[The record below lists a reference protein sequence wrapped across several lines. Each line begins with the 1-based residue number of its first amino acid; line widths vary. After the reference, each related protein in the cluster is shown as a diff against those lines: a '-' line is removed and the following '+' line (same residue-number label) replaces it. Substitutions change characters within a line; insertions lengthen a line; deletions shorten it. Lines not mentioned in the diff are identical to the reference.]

1 MKTQFLKLAFASLL
15 ALTFSCD
22 NEKINAS
29 DEVVTREISVQDFS
43 SISVGLPA
51 QVYITQS
58 STHSLVIETHENLFD
73 VIEIDNAGNELRLK
87 TEHNIRNVRTMNIY
101 IHAEDLD
108 LVGLAGSGS
117 ININDCILTDQLE
130 VKLSGSGNINMCGN
144 IETLKVD
151 ITGSGRFN
159 GSGLSMNSFQTRT
172 TGSGD
177 IVVTGDT
184 ENASY
189 VISGSGDVKAYNLQ
203 SAAVS
208 VNVAGSGDV
217 EAAVSNS
224 LDVRISGSGS
234 VSYRGN
240 PNVTSNIT
248 GSGTIKK
255 MN

>member
-15 ALTFSCD
+15 ALTFSCN

-29 DEVVTREISVQDFS
+29 DEVVTREFS
-43 SISVGLPA
+43 IQEFTSISVGLPA
-51 QVYITQS
+51 QVFITQS
-58 STHSLVIETHENLFD
+58 STHSLVIKTHENLFD

-87 TEHNIRNVRTMNIY
+87 TDHNLRNVRTMNIY

-130 VKLSGSGNINMCGN
+130 VKLSGSGEINMCGN
-144 IETLKVD
+144 IEELKVE

-159 GSGLSMNSFQTRT
+159 GTDLSINDFQTRT

-177 IVVTGDT
+177 VAVSG
-184 ENASY
+184 NANNVSY
-189 VISGSGDVKAYNLQ
+189 IISGSGDVKAYDLQ
-203 SAAVS
+203 STMVS

-217 EAAVSNS
+217 ETSVSNN
-224 LDVRISGSGS
+224 LNVNISGSGS
-234 VSYRGN
+234 VSYKGN
-240 PNVTSNIT
+240 PEVTSNIT

-255 MN
+255 VD